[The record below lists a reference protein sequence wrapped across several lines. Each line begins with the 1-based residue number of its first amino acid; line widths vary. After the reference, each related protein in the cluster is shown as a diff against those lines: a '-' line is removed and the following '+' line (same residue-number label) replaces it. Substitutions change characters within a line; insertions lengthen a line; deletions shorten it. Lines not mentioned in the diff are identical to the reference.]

1 MKHYIDMKELYLN
14 YGYTPDKEAIDRSL
28 ELIASN
34 LENLVSDS
42 VIKEC
47 FSLMDLTSLHN
58 ADSVDSIT
66 KLMEKVNTYRDIYPG
81 YPLPASVCVYPNLAH
96 VVKECRKEEAV
107 HVTAVAG
114 CFPTSQSFIEV
125 KTKECEMAVEA
136 GADEIDIVLA
146 LNAFMVGDYE
156 TAAEEI
162 RACRKAVDAAGERVG
177 RKVVLKVIIES
188 GVLSTPERIADAS
201 FLAMEAGAD
210 FINGLH
216 VRDGSWELTVRP
228 DAEVSAL
235 QVEAN
240 TPDAA
245 AETARLLELME
256 QREK

>member
-1 MKHYIDMKELYLN
+1 MKELYLN

-136 GADEIDIVLA
+136 GADD
-146 LNAFMVGDYE
+146 
-156 TAAEEI
+156 
-162 RACRKAVDAAGERVG
+162 
-177 RKVVLKVIIES
+177 
-188 GVLSTPERIADAS
+188 
-201 FLAMEAGAD
+201 
-210 FINGLH
+210 
-216 VRDGSWELTVRP
+216 
-228 DAEVSAL
+228 
-235 QVEAN
+235 
-240 TPDAA
+240 
-245 AETARLLELME
+245 
-256 QREK
+256 